1 MLKIQ
6 VEKETDVDSNEY
18 GLHTIV
24 PSKIQKEEQK
34 IIKKYNF
41 KVSLVD
47 WKLLKNLL
55 KVANILLT
63 LQKNKNKVIWNFAN
77 VL

>member
-24 PSKIQKEEQK
+24 PSKIQKEE
-34 IIKKYNF
+34 
-41 KVSLVD
+41 
-47 WKLLKNLL
+47 
-55 KVANILLT
+55 
-63 LQKNKNKVIWNFAN
+63 
-77 VL
+77 